1 MDRRYFLKISAL
13 GSIGFVACGPNATST
28 GNTIRKL
35 NFPITVDD
43 NMEIGH
49 LVRSPEFNPNP
60 TQYRTT
66 ETVVVGGGIAGLAAM
81 ANLKNSDAV
90 LLELNAYLG
99 GTSGAVEING
109 EHFAQG
115 AHYDLSYPEYFGA
128 EGLTFLEQAN
138 IIKFNPLKNEYAFTD
153 QHYLIKPDQEEAC
166 YTIDGMRESV
176 LSERH
181 PNTQDFRQ
189 LLKPYVG
196 EMKMPT
202 RLIDEKWQHLNHI
215 SFYDYLQKYLITD
228 ADLITGID
236 YQMID
241 DYGANCSQISALA
254 GVHYYSCRNY
264 YGNEQPQ
271 LFSPPQGNQYFINR
285 FASKTD
291 KTALKCKELVFK
303 VNTLPNGQNQVL
315 SYNYEKQTTTAYNCK
330 NVIYAGQKNALK
342 FVLPE
347 AHDLFKHN
355 TYSSW
360 VVLNFELNEAITAD
374 PKWQNDMLNIH
385 PNLLG
390 FVNSKA
396 QNTKQNILSVYMCYA
411 PTERKMVSTINENSH
426 EYITAA
432 INYIQQYY
440 NQDIEPYI
448 TAVKIKKMGHA
459 MPIPTVGYL
468 RGNHALE
475 HNLKN
480 IHFAGTDCGHLPLM
494 FEAMDS
500 GLTAAQ
506 AINL

>member
-13 GSIGFVACGPNATST
+13 GSIGFVACGPNSNST
-28 GNTIRKL
+28 NKTRAL

-43 NMEIGH
+43 NMKIGH
-49 LVRSPEFNPNP
+49 LVRSPEFNPEPIKTVN
-60 TQYRTT
+60 T
-66 ETVVVGGGIAGLAAM
+66 ETVVVGGGIAGLAAI
-81 ANLKNSDAV
+81 ASLKNKDAV

-109 EHFAQG
+109 EYFAQG
-115 AHYDLSYPEYFGA
+115 AHYDLSYPEYFGN
-128 EGLTFLEQAN
+128 EGLSFLQDTN
-138 IIKFNPLKNEYAFTD
+138 IIQFNSLKNEYRFSD
-153 QHYLIKPDQEEAC
+153 EQYLIDPNKEEAC
-166 YTIDGMRESV
+166 FTPNGLKESV
-176 LSERH
+176 LAEAH
-181 PNTQDFRQ
+181 PNTKDFRH
-189 LLKPYVG
+189 LLKQYVG

-202 RLIDEKWQHLNHI
+202 RLINEKWQHLNHI

-264 YGNEQPQ
+264 YSTNEPQ
-271 LFSPPQGNQYFINR
+271 LFSPPQGNKYFIDK
-285 FASKTD
+285 FAAKTNQS
-291 KTALKCKELVFK
+291 ALKCKELVFK
-303 VNTLPNGQNQVL
+303 VTPLSNGQNQVL

-342 FVLPE
+342 FVLPQ
-347 AHDLFKHN
+347 AHHLFKNN

-360 VVLNFELNEAITAD
+360 VVLNFELNDAVTTDA
-374 PKWQNDMLNIH
+374 KWQNDMLNIH

-396 QNTKQNILSVYMCYA
+396 QNTKQNVLSVYMCYA

-440 NQDIEPYI
+440 NQDIEPLI
-448 TAVKIKKMGHA
+448 KSVKIKKMGHA

-468 RGNHALE
+468 RGNTPLQHQF
-475 HNLKN
+475 KN

-500 GLTAAQ
+500 GLIAVQ
-506 AINL
+506 AINS